1 MILTTVLVSTIG
13 ISKIRGYSK
22 LTEKQSNFDIVV
34 DYYENRFPR
43 IKKK

>member
-1 MILTTVLVSTIG
+1 MHARMMISTIG